1 MINHQTQEL
10 KIKAE
15 NIHDVIYK
23 IASDKSVM
31 IGRSSASAIP
41 LAIDEIRKHGFRKPF
56 FANPELWIK
65 KLIVKNKDAYVHL
78 SPHIKLEFIVDGKPH
93 NWRGNGIYINFKKMT
108 ELFMKEDPEI
118 RKKFPPLW
126 LQINLGFDYEVFSK
140 ILYEIPSQK

>member
-1 MINHQTQEL
+1 
-10 KIKAE
+10 
-15 NIHDVIYK
+15 
-23 IASDKSVM
+23 M

-78 SPHIKLEFIVDGKPH
+78 SPHIKLEFIVDG
-93 NWRGNGIYINFKKMT
+93 NFKKMT